1 MGISQYRLALSVGVS
16 PRRINE
22 IVHGIRGITADTGL
36 RLSRFFG
43 LSESFW
49 LNLQIRFNIE
59 TEKEQISNEL
69 DKIEPWSNVA

>member
-59 TEKEQISNEL
+59 TEKEQIMNEL